1 MSLILRSASAAAR
14 QRERT
19 TTNSNNQLATPRAHH
34 MTDRQMISLPLFRC
48 EIFRTVCR
56 FLALLRRILSC

>member
-1 MSLILRSASAAAR
+1 M
-14 QRERT
+14 
-19 TTNSNNQLATPRAHH
+19 NSNNQLATPRAHH

-56 FLALLRRILSC
+56 FLEPLRRILSC